1 MTFTSVLGICIV
13 SISTLQYGMN
23 TTVVIF
29 KNNIL
34 KGLYVQSMLTVV
46 FSYKLLS
53 SLQEKLKLMIRSLIC
68 QFNVSF

>member
-13 SISTLQYGMN
+13 SISTSHYGMN

-29 KNNIL
+29 KNNVL

-68 QFNVSF
+68 QFYVSF